1 MKRLLLLLVLVGALL
16 WGGSLIQDRQILN
29 KELIRLHVVGESDSQ
44 EDQSVKLQ
52 VRDAV
57 LTYLQSA
64 MEQIPD
70 VETAKE
76 YIQEN
81 LPELEAVSNQVLA
94 SVGSTAKAAVSL
106 AQEAFPTRDYDTFS
120 LPAGIYESLRITIGE
135 GEGKNWWCVVF
146 PRLCVGATS
155 MDMED
160 TAVGAGF
167 SEQLTNTIA
176 RKPQTKVRFYFLDCL
191 GRLENLL
198 FRC

>member
-29 KELIRLHVVGESDSQ
+29 KELIRLHVVGESDSR

-57 LTYLQSA
+57 LNYLQSA

-155 MDMED
+155 TDMED
-160 TAVGAGF
+160 TAVDAGF